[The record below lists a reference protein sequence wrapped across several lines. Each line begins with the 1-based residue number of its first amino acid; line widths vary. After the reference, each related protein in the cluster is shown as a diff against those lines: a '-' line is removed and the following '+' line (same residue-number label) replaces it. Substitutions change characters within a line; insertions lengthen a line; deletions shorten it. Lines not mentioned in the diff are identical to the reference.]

1 MERTL
6 VIIKP
11 NGVQRELVGQLI
23 SRFERRGLKITA
35 LKMVTVD
42 RETAC
47 LHYREHEGKAF
58 FDDLIAFI
66 TSAPS
71 VLMILEGERAVS
83 LVRRMV
89 GDTDPAEASPGT
101 IRGDYATTVGH
112 NMIHASDSPESAGR
126 EIDLF
131 FEAGEIQTY
140 TLSVRPWL

>member
-35 LKMVTVD
+35 LKMTTVD
-42 RETAC
+42 NDTAC
-47 LHYREHEGKAF
+47 RHYREHEGKPF
-58 FDDLIAFI
+58 FDDLISFI

-71 VLMILEGERAVS
+71 VIMILEGERAVS

-112 NMIHASDSPESAGR
+112 NMIHASDSRESAYR
-126 EIDLF
+126 EIGLF
-131 FEAGEIQTY
+131 FDPEEIQAY

>member
-35 LKMVTVD
+35 LKMATID
-42 RETAC
+42 HGTASE
-47 LHYREHEGKAF
+47 HYREHLGKPF
-58 FDDLIAFI
+58 YEDLISFI

-71 VLMILEGERAVS
+71 VVMLLEGERAVS

-89 GDTDPAEASPGT
+89 GDTDPAEAEPGT

-112 NMIHASDSPESAGR
+112 NMIHASDSVASARR
-126 EIDLF
+126 ELELF
-131 FEAGEIQTY
+131 FAPSEIQSY

>member
-1 MERTL
+1 MESTL

-42 RETAC
+42 RETAT
-47 LHYREHEGKAF
+47 LHYREHREKDF
-58 FDDLIAFI
+58 FDDLVSFI
-66 TSAPS
+66 SSAPS
-71 VLMILEGERAVS
+71 VIMVLEGERAVS

-89 GDTDPAEASPGT
+89 GDTDPAEAEPGT

-112 NMIHASDSPESAGR
+112 NMIHASDSPESARR
-126 EIDLF
+126 EVEIF
-131 FEAGEIQTY
+131 FEPRELQNY